1 MFIQQKRILKAGK
14 MLMDV
19 KRNSDFFLG
28 SVVDDQHSK
37 IIKDREDQN
46 LDFDVEWF
54 PAPLYGIMS
63 RRNADGEYIV
73 ERAKP
78 KVTDYRV
85 HHYSLRDWGG
95 HIHSGE
101 CYIEFERF
109 QRSFIPP
116 KELKIRI
123 IRVNG
128 NKKIALIDRSFVNN
142 PQNYEDILYATNL
155 LLELFGNA
163 TTMSSLQE
171 LPSLSIKRVNWEI
184 LPRGQKI
191 WNAVKSGCVRT
202 LSRSEQRLIKARYG
216 YLQKHNPTNVYC
228 GIGGYTGYFVFE
240 FQKSSDVVYYVF
252 DSILYGKATYVF
264 KGDWKKMSRLT
275 KQQILSKNLQTARI
289 IHNDG
294 WAIKVKKYV

>member
-1 MFIQQKRILKAGK
+1 MFIQQKRIFKAGK

-73 ERAKP
+73 DRTKP
-78 KVTDYRV
+78 KVTDDRFFY
-85 HHYSLRDWGG
+85 YSLPNWHGVG
-95 HIHSGE
+95 NHSGS

-109 QRSFIPP
+109 QRNFIPP
-116 KELKIRI
+116 KEFKIRI
-123 IRVNG
+123 VRG
-128 NKKIALIDRSFVNN
+128 NDGEKLALIDRSFVNN

-155 LLELFGNA
+155 LLELFGSA
-163 TTMSSLQE
+163 EARSSFRE
-171 LPSLSIKRVNWEI
+171 PPSFKRVNWEI

-202 LSRSEQRLIKARYG
+202 LSRSDQILIEERYG

-264 KGDWKKMSRLT
+264 EGDWKEMSRLT
-275 KQQILSKNLQTARI
+275 KKQILSNSLQTARI
-289 IHNDG
+289 IHNEG
-294 WAIKVKKYV
+294 WTENVEKYV